1 MLVEAIFQV
10 KLDETD
16 AIGDALIAAG
26 ALSVSLEDAD
36 QDTANERPLFGEPG
50 LVPLQL
56 GWERSRLIALIDG
69 RENVAKYVAQ
79 IITEANALCEFTI
92 PLPEEVRGLDEQDWV
107 AVTQSQ
113 FSPLHIG
120 RLWVVPT
127 WHEPPPEAELVIRLD
142 PGMAF
147 GTGSHPTTHLC
158 LQWLEQHL
166 SPGMQVLDYGCGSG
180 ILAIAAKKLGAGNTL
195 GLDIDPNAIIAA
207 RQNAEL
213 NLIEA
218 AFVEA
223 SAQINGQIFDLV
235 IANILSNPL
244 KILAPVLISHV
255 QPGGHLV
262 LSGVLERQADE
273 VADVYAKLGVALQV
287 AAELDGWVVLSG
299 RAKPHRSI

>member
-10 KLDETD
+10 KLDETE

-36 QDTANERPLFGEPG
+36 QDTVDERPLFGEPG
-50 LVPLQL
+50 LEPEQH
-56 GWERSRLIALIDG
+56 GWDRSRLIALIDG

-79 IITEANALCEFTI
+79 IITQARQLCDYAI
-92 PLPEEVRGLDEQDWV
+92 PLPHEVRGLDEQDWV
-107 AVTQSQ
+107 SVTQSQ
-113 FSPLHIG
+113 FAPVCIG

-127 WHEPPPEAELVIRLD
+127 WHEPPPQAELVIRLD

-158 LQWLEQHL
+158 LQWLEKHL
-166 SPGMQVLDYGCGSG
+166 TPGMQVLDYGCGSG
-180 ILAIAAKKLGAGNTL
+180 ILAIAAQKLGARSSL

-207 RQNAEL
+207 QQNAEL
-213 NLIEA
+213 NSIQA
-218 AFVEA
+218 HFVDA
-223 SAQINGQIFDLV
+223 TTPITGQIFDLV

-255 QPGGHLV
+255 RPGGQLV
-262 LSGVLERQADE
+262 ISGVLERQAEE
-273 VADVYAKLGVALQV
+273 VAETYAEHGLPLHV
-287 AAELDGWVVLSG
+287 AATLDGWVVLSG
-299 RAKPHRSI
+299 NASRPG